1 MVIYFTTIKTMKN
14 RQRWKLVW
22 MLIGVSFLCHAQPNF
37 EYGPRLGL
45 SFASFAGPDAR
56 NVSLPVG
63 AFIGIFGTIHYNDRW
78 ALQPEIVYV
87 TSGSEYHVHD
97 TRFKISL
104 GYITFPGLLDYHLG
118 KQWHLQGGIQ
128 GALLLN
134 AVTDKT
140 TPDKKVQNSSSLN
153 GFRRLDYG
161 PVLGFV
167 YAFPFGVDIGLRAF
181 AGIPSIYTS
190 SETKVHNVYAQF
202 VLGYRFSNKKEYKD

>member
-1 MVIYFTTIKTMKN
+1 MKKGTG
-14 RQRWKLVW
+14 R
-22 MLIGVSFLCHAQPNF
+22 LIGILLGITSLCRAQSTF

-45 SFASFAGPDAR
+45 SFATFAGPDAR

-63 AFIGIFGTIHYNDRW
+63 AYIGIFGKIQYNEKW
-78 ALQPEIVYV
+78 ALQPEIIYV
-87 TSGSEYHVHD
+87 TTGSEYHVHD
-97 TRFKISL
+97 IRYKVGL
-104 GYITFPGLLDYHLG
+104 GYITFPGLLDYNLG

-140 TPDKKVQNSSSLN
+140 TPDTKVLNSSSLN

-167 YAFPFGVDIGLRAF
+167 YAFPFGVDLGLRAF
-181 AGIPSIYTS
+181 AGLPSIYLS
-190 SETKVHNVYAQF
+190 PETKVHNVYVQV
-202 VLGYRFSNKKEYKD
+202 VLGYRFSSTKDYKD